1 MSNTNYKFKSTNLA
15 DYFETGS
22 SSLNT
27 NTNVASTIKNF
38 PTFSTASF
46 DYEKITDSYGYKYNG
61 QDLTEL
67 YNIKSKSVQYNT
79 NGSGTVTIPTWANA
93 IKVRIDSKQGAQG
106 QPSQGLLTDGSGRFP
121 SGTPGT
127 SYGEASDGSDGD
139 DGPYGTPYQVKG
151 CPTGGIPA
159 TENRTKSGGRGG
171 FGGTGGTGGRA
182 VKGGDGG
189 LGGLGAVGGVG
200 GYGKTYYSSTIS
212 DLSVIRGTG
221 SITYNITDSA
231 CQLTGP
237 NFGLIA
243 NAGGTGN
250 NAQGGNSGQPGQ
262 DAKASQA
269 GQDGGN
275 GQKGGNGG
283 TTCGAPGT
291 GHQEAGT
298 GNCYNS
304 FGCDGADGED
314 GADGS
319 DGDSG
324 ADGDNATA
332 GQRGL
337 SGTVTETGDFQNT
350 AESTTDVDNQQN
362 RIIVHYF
369 LH

>member
-1 MSNTNYKFKSTNLA
+1 MSNFKFKSTNLD
-15 DYFETGS
+15 DYFESGS
-22 SSLNT
+22 STLGN
-27 NTNVASTIKNF
+27 NASRFNGF
-38 PTFSTASF
+38 PSFSTASL
-46 DYEKITDSYGYKYNG
+46 DYEKITDSFGYKYNG
-61 QDLTEL
+61 QDLKDL
-67 YNIKSKSVQYNT
+67 YNIKSKSVQYT
-79 NGSGTVTIPTWANA
+79 NGAGTVAIPTWANA
-93 IKVRIDSKQGAQG
+93 IKVRIDTKQGAKG
-106 QPSQGLLTDGSGRFP
+106 ADRGLDNNTGRFP
-121 SGTPGT
+121 NGTPGT
-127 SYGEASDGSDGD
+127 SYDKAADGIDGDSGD
-139 DGPYGTPYQVKG
+139 DGSPNNVPD
-151 CPTGGIPA
+151 CPTGNFLPPFKE
-159 TENRTKSGGRGG
+159 TRTKSGGAGG
-171 FGGTGGTGGRA
+171 LGGSGGQGGRA

-189 LGGLGAVGGVG
+189 QGGLGALGGVG
-200 GYGKTYYSSTIS
+200 GYGKTYYSRTIS

-231 CQLTGP
+231 CQLTGS

-250 NAQGGNSGQPGQ
+250 NAQGGNNGQPGQ
-262 DAKASQA
+262 DAKASQE

-275 GQKGGNGG
+275 GHRGGNGG
-283 TTCGAPGT
+283 IFCDSPGSGSQERGT
-291 GHQEAGT
+291 GK
-298 GNCYNS
+298 CLYS
-304 FGCDGADGED
+304 FGCDGDDGAD

-319 DGDSG
+319 DGADG